1 MNTAFLILGIAF
13 ALLGA
18 GRFIFSDL
26 PWIAARQAR
35 HALPLEQADLP
46 GAQLPPEV
54 LAPVLTG
61 TGMILVGAG
70 AVAGAWANTGP
81 GPLNAANVV
90 SVVLLVPGF
99 VLIIGRS
106 YLSRRLWLRGLAAR
120 LFLRKANGQRPVAA
134 VGSRAAPQ
142 RESTRFRN
150 MALYS
155 PRQRIRMLLAG
166 VVMSVVSLLLLAVG
180 LSDPSSGAVVI
191 VVGGIGTLFF
201 APLTIYAL
209 AGIISLRKRP

>member
-1 MNTAFLILGIAF
+1 VNTAYLIPGIAF

-18 GRFIFSDL
+18 GRFILSDL
-26 PWIAARQAR
+26 PWTAERQAG

-46 GAQLPPEV
+46 DAQVPPEV
-54 LAPVLTG
+54 LVPVLTG

-81 GPLNAANVV
+81 GPMNAANVV
-90 SVVLLVPGF
+90 SVVLFGPGF
-99 VLIIGRS
+99 VLAIGRS
-106 YLSRRLWLRGLAAR
+106 YLSRRLWLRHLAAR
-120 LFLRKANGQRPVAA
+120 LFLRKANGQRPAA
-134 VGSRAAPQ
+134 AAGSRTAPQ

-155 PRQRIRMLLAG
+155 PRQRIRTLLAG
-166 VVMSVVSLLLLAVG
+166 VVMSVVSLLLLAAG
-180 LSDPSSGAVVI
+180 LSDPPSGAVVI
-191 VVGGIGTLFF
+191 VVGGIGALFF

-209 AGIISLRKRP
+209 VGIISLRKRP